1 MRWDG
6 FLAQG
11 RLRSETPI
19 SQAPESRSAQEV
31 RGAAAGGRDTE
42 KYLGSS
48 MHSGDWARD
57 PACFLP
63 RVEVLTLSGSPV
75 IRDTHKSHRSSLGTV
90 NEPPTENYE
99 HKFLKSLDTPR
110 SPWPFPRFRVPDL

>member
-63 RVEVLTLSGSPV
+63 RSKGADSFWVT
-75 IRDTHKSHRSSLGTV
+75 SHQRYS
-90 NEPPTENYE
+90 
-99 HKFLKSLDTPR
+99 
-110 SPWPFPRFRVPDL
+110 